1 MFSPLRRAKDE
12 LDKVNKVLEE
22 KNKKRKS
29 ILEELEYPGLSR
41 NERVDLE
48 GQLSR
53 SIMDIELNRE
63 KVRKLSDEI
72 FGEWKPKKDGS

>member
-1 MFSPLRRAKDE
+1 LRRAKDE

>member
-1 MFSPLRRAKDE
+1 LFSPLRRAKDE